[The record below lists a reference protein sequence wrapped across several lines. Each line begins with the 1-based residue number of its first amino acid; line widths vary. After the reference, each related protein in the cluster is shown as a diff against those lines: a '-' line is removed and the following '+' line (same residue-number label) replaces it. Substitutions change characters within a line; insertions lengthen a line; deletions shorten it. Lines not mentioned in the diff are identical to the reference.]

1 MTHFARY
8 TVEKLVSLGCFNQV
22 GGLEVATTPA
32 RLEELKR
39 KVGYAASWG
48 IEGRL
53 LTPEEVLAQHP
64 LVNPEM
70 VLGGYHVPTDGLALA
85 AKAVQVLIERTTRA
99 GVTYCAETIV
109 TGI

>member
-1 MTHFARY
+1 M
-8 TVEKLVSLGCFNQV
+8 
-22 GGLEVATTPA
+22 ATTPA

-64 LVNPEM
+64 LVNP
-70 VLGGYHVPTDGLALA
+70 
-85 AKAVQVLIERTTRA
+85 
-99 GVTYCAETIV
+99 
-109 TGI
+109 